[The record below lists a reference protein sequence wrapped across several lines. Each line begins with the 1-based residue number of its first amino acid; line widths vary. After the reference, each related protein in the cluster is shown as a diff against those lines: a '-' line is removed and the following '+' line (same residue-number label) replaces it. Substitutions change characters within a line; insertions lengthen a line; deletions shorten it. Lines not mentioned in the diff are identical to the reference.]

1 MKEIENF
8 KSVNDFVE
16 TFMRKYNE
24 CEAQLPYHINV
35 IDLLHANENAHS
47 RILLKLLQQSHKG
60 KYEILESFVK
70 EFMRGFDYKIEKP
83 VFSAETYRIDLLI
96 REKNKYAIIFE
107 NKIHN
112 AVLQKNQIAR
122 YIEKVKQLEYSVK
135 QIYVVYLPPDNHNKP
150 TDCSWRIEGNCCK
163 ECDRKT
169 IPADCINLLTYE
181 ELFKDRYYA
190 LTFKSQILPWL
201 KKEILQSCRTN
212 ESFLSSAITQY
223 IDHLERILG
232 LRKKDRKMNKELNDF
247 LKIELDFSES
257 SEQNVGILNTK
268 IGEINIVL
276 NQLNKLKEDS
286 HKLCWLSWLER
297 LKADFPQYQII
308 DGYIEDKEYVK
319 VGVIMK
325 YKDYSFAI
333 LIETNFNSIYYG
345 IGRHKSSENIIQ
357 GIAELVKPVLD
368 NNGITKNSGWWY
380 GFKNT
385 SYENGYFRL
394 KTLIEETRQLIENSI

>member
-1 MKEIENF
+1 MTEIENF
-8 KSVNDFVE
+8 KDINDF
-16 TFMRKYNE
+16 TKLFIIKYNE
-24 CEAQLPYHINV
+24 RKAQLPYHINV

-70 EFMRGFDYKIEKP
+70 EFMQGFDHKIEKP

-112 AVLQKNQIAR
+112 AVLQKNQLAR
-122 YIEKVKQLEYSVK
+122 YIEKVKLLEYSVK

-150 TDCSWRIEGNCCK
+150 TDCSWRIEGKCCK
-163 ECDRKT
+163 ECDRNT
-169 IPADCINLLTYE
+169 ISDECKNLFSYDELFTHRYNALTY
-181 ELFKDRYYA
+181 
-190 LTFKSQILPWL
+190 KSHILPWL
-201 KKEILQSCRTN
+201 KSNIIPSCRTN
-212 ESFLSSAITQY
+212 DTFLSSAITQY
-223 IDHLERILG
+223 IDHLEKIFG
-232 LRKKDRKMNKELNDF
+232 LKKKDRKMNMELNDF
-247 LKIELDFSES
+247 LKEELNFNES
-257 SEQNVGILNTK
+257 PEQNVGILNTK
-268 IGEINIVL
+268 IGEINKVIY
-276 NQLNKLKEDS
+276 QLNKLKEDS

-297 LKADFPQYQII
+297 LQADFPQYTII
-308 DGYIEDKEYVK
+308 DEYVDDKEYVK

-345 IGRHKSSENIIQ
+345 IGRHKSSEQITPE
-357 GIAELVKPVLD
+357 IAAFIKPVLED
-368 NNGITKNSGWWY
+368 NGIIKNSQWWY
-380 GFKNT
+380 GYKDT

-394 KTLIEETRQLIENSI
+394 KTLIEETRQFIENYI